1 MLPVTDFGRIP
12 KDFMDSVLIMSL
24 MLPGTTIIYYGDE
37 IGMANTTNI
46 SYEDTVDP
54 YARYPY
60 ANETNYRSK
69 SRDPFRT
76 PMQVF

>member
-1 MLPVTDFGRIP
+1 M
-12 KDFMDSVLIMSL
+12 IMSL

-46 SYEDTVDP
+46 SFADTVDP
-54 YARYPY
+54 YARPPY
-60 ANETNYRSK
+60 ADESNYKSK

-76 PMQVF
+76 PMQVIPAV